1 MNSPTSDA
9 GVRTARPND
18 VPAVA
23 HVQAAVWRD
32 AYGPLV
38 DAEVRDA
45 FTPAAFEP
53 AWRQSLRN
61 PPTPLH
67 RLLVATEGETVVGF
81 AAIGPADDAGA
92 AADDTASTDTNDSAE
107 RQRRIGEIFTFG
119 VTPQR
124 RGTGNGS
131 RLLNA
136 AVDTLR
142 AGDFDDVTMWVLAD
156 AEDVRA
162 FVTAAGLQPDGA
174 WRDRVIAADGRTAR
188 EVRLTA
194 SLTDPDDPA
203 TS

>member
-23 HVQAAVWRD
+23 RVQAAVWRD

-38 DAEVRDA
+38 DADVRDA
-45 FTPAAFEP
+45 FTQAAFEP

-67 RLLVATEGETVVGF
+67 RLLVATEGDTIVGF
-81 AAIGPADDAGA
+81 AAIGPA
-92 AADDTASTDTNDSAE
+92 AE
-107 RQRRIGEIFTFG
+107 PETVEPTVLDEPTQRTGEIFTFG
-119 VTPQR
+119 VNPDR

-142 AGDFDDVTMWVLAD
+142 AGDFQDLTMWVLANAD
-156 AEDVRA
+156 QTRA
-162 FVTAAGLQPDGA
+162 FVSAAGLHPDGA
-174 WRDRVIAADGRTAR
+174 WRDRVVAADGRTVR

-194 SLTDPDDPA
+194 SLSDPDDPVGP
-203 TS
+203 

>member
-9 GVRTARPND
+9 GVRTARRND

-23 HVQAAVWRD
+23 RVQAAVWRD

-38 DAEVRDA
+38 DAEVRDS
-45 FTPAAFEP
+45 FTQAAFEP
-53 AWRQSLRN
+53 AWRQSLQK

-67 RLLVATEGETVVGF
+67 RLLVATEGDTIVGF
-81 AAIGPADDAGA
+81 AAIGPVAQAETVEV
-92 AADDTASTDTNDSAE
+92 TALEEPTHRT
-107 RQRRIGEIFTFG
+107 GEIFTFG
-119 VTPQR
+119 VDPDR

-142 AGDFDDVTMWVLAD
+142 AGDFQDVTMWVLANAD
-156 AEDVRA
+156 QTRA
-162 FVTAAGLQPDGA
+162 FVSAAGLQPDGA
-174 WRDRVIAADGRTAR
+174 WRDRVVAADGRTVR

-194 SLTDPDDPA
+194 SLAEPDDPA
-203 TS
+203 GP

>member
-67 RLLVATEGETVVGF
+67 RLLVATEGDAVVGF
-81 AAIGPADDAGA
+81 AAIGPAAEA
-92 AADDTASTDTNDSAE
+92 ETVELTADEPTQHT
-107 RQRRIGEIFTFG
+107 GEIFTFG
-119 VTPQR
+119 VSPQH

-142 AGDFDDVTMWVLAD
+142 AGDFQDVSMWVLSD
-156 AEDVRA
+156 DEQIRA
-162 FVTAAGLQPDGA
+162 FASAAGLQPDGA
-174 WRDRVIAADGRTAR
+174 WRDRVIAADGRTVR
-188 EVRLTA
+188 EVRLVA
-194 SLTDPDDPA
+194 SLSDPDGPA
-203 TS
+203 IS

>member
-67 RLLVATEGETVVGF
+67 RLLVATEGATVVGF
-81 AAIGPADDAGA
+81 AAIGPAAIPETVELTDA
-92 AADDTASTDTNDSAE
+92 DVPTQHT
-107 RQRRIGEIFTFG
+107 GEIFTFG
-119 VTPQR
+119 VSPER

-142 AGDFDDVTMWVLAD
+142 AGDFQDVTMWVLANAD
-156 AEDVRA
+156 QTRA
-162 FVTAAGLQPDGA
+162 FVSAAGLKPDGA
-174 WRDRVIAADGRTAR
+174 WRDRVIAADGRTVR

-194 SLTDPDDPA
+194 SLSDSDDPA
-203 TS
+203 GP

>member
-53 AWRQSLRN
+53 AWRESLRN

-67 RLLVATEGETVVGF
+67 RLLVATEGDTVVGF
-81 AAIGPADDAGA
+81 AAIGPAAEAETPQPTDSI
-92 AADDTASTDTNDSAE
+92 DDT
-107 RQRRIGEIFTFG
+107 RRTGEIFT
-119 VTPQR
+119 
-124 RGTGNGS
+124 
-131 RLLNA
+131 
-136 AVDTLR
+136 
-142 AGDFDDVTMWVLAD
+142 
-156 AEDVRA
+156 
-162 FVTAAGLQPDGA
+162 
-174 WRDRVIAADGRTAR
+174 
-188 EVRLTA
+188 
-194 SLTDPDDPA
+194 
-203 TS
+203 

>member
-32 AYGPLV
+32 AYGALV

-53 AWRQSLRN
+53 AWRESLRN

-67 RLLVATEGETVVGF
+67 RLLVATEGDTVVGF
-81 AAIGPADDAGA
+81 AAIGPATEAETPQPTDS
-92 AADDTASTDTNDSAE
+92 ADDTGRT
-107 RQRRIGEIFTFG
+107 GEIFTFG

-124 RGTGNGS
+124 RGAGNGS

-142 AGDFDDVTMWVLAD
+142 AGDFRDVTMWVLAD
-156 AEDVRA
+156 AEQVRA
-162 FVTAAGLQPDGA
+162 FVSAAGLEPDGA
-174 WRDRVIAADGRTAR
+174 WRDRVIAADGRTVR

-194 SLTDPDDPA
+194 SLLDPDDPA
-203 TS
+203 IP

>member
-45 FTPAAFEP
+45 FIPAAFEP
-53 AWRQSLRN
+53 AWRESLRN

-67 RLLVATEGETVVGF
+67 RLLVATEGDTVVGF
-81 AAIGPADDAGA
+81 AAIGPATEAETPRPTDST
-92 AADDTASTDTNDSAE
+92 DDTTRT
-107 RQRRIGEIFTFG
+107 GEIFTFG

-142 AGDFDDVTMWVLAD
+142 AGDFQDVTMWVLAD
-156 AEDVRA
+156 AEQVRA
-162 FVTAAGLQPDGA
+162 FVAAAGLEPDGA
-174 WRDRVIAADGRTAR
+174 WRDRVIAADGRTVR

-194 SLTDPDDPA
+194 SLLDPDDPA
-203 TS
+203 TP

>member
-81 AAIGPADDAGA
+81 AAIGPAAEAETAELPGA
-92 AADDTASTDTNDSAE
+92 DEPSHHT
-107 RQRRIGEIFTFG
+107 GEIFTLG
-119 VTPQR
+119 VTPQH

-142 AGDFDDVTMWVLAD
+142 AGDFQDVTMWVLANAD
-156 AEDVRA
+156 QTRA
-162 FVTAAGLQPDGA
+162 FVSAAGLQPDGA
-174 WRDRVIAADGRTAR
+174 WRDRVIAADGRTVR

-194 SLTDPDDPA
+194 SLSEQDGPDTP
-203 TS
+203 

>member
-9 GVRTARPND
+9 GVRTARAND

-67 RLLVATEGETVVGF
+67 RLLVATEGDTVVGF
-81 AAIGPADDAGA
+81 AAIGPAGESETTDATDAPDPTDDKP
-92 AADDTASTDTNDSAE
+92 
-107 RQRRIGEIFTFG
+107 QRTGEIFTFG

-142 AGDFDDVTMWVLAD
+142 AGDFQDVTMWVLAA
-156 AEDVRA
+156 AEQVRA

-174 WRDRVIAADGRTAR
+174 WRDRVIAADGRTVR
-188 EVRLTA
+188 EVRLIA
-194 SLTDPDDPA
+194 SLSDPDGP
-203 TS
+203 TGP